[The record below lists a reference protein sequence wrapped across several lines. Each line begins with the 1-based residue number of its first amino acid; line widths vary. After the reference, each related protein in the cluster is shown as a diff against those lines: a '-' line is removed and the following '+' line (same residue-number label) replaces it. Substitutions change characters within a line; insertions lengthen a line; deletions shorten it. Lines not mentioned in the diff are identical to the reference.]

1 MRIAILGE
9 FSIIHGSGY
18 TTVIRGLGSG
28 LGRRGHEVAVLGF
41 NYKNQEHHLPL
52 AAMPAEPE
60 TILPQVQ
67 RLVLTWRP
75 DVIVGMADITHHVTW
90 QRISDFG
97 VPYAGVFP
105 LESDPLLYPSEWTQV
120 IDRMGAALVETA
132 WGTAECVEAGLR
144 ARHIPIGVDSAFWRP
159 PTAEER
165 QAAREKLG
173 VADRWVVVAVG
184 DNHERKNMPALLA
197 TIALLAGK
205 SINWPPADPLDIM
218 EPVAEWPDVCLLLNT
233 KRRVDY
239 VGYSLWNLAERFD
252 ISNEA
257 IFLQHDRAGGLGDA
271 GLRDLYWAGD
281 AFMMLPKAEGL
292 GLPFMEAM
300 ACGLPCV
307 GTDTGGIAE
316 NLGERRGWVV
326 RPEYSYIDPFGNQTR
341 RFASPRHA
349 AEALVDVRY
358 GADTQERVGRA
369 LEWALSRT
377 WDRAVDVLEEALNE
391 IVQEKAKPATAEPQ
405 PPVA

>member
-1 MRIAILGE
+1 
-9 FSIIHGSGY
+9 
-18 TTVIRGLGSG
+18 
-28 LGRRGHEVAVLGF
+28 
-41 NYKNQEHHLPL
+41 
-52 AAMPAEPE
+52 
-60 TILPQVQ
+60 
-67 RLVLTWRP
+67 
-75 DVIVGMADITHHVTW
+75 
-90 QRISDFG
+90 
-97 VPYAGVFP
+97 
-105 LESDPLLYPSEWTQV
+105 
-120 IDRMGAALVETA
+120 
-132 WGTAECVEAGLR
+132 
-144 ARHIPIGVDSAFWRP
+144 
-159 PTAEER
+159 
-165 QAAREKLG
+165 
-173 VADRWVVVAVG
+173 
-184 DNHERKNMPALLA
+184 
-197 TIALLAGK
+197 
-205 SINWPPADPLDIM
+205 
-218 EPVAEWPDVCLLLNT
+218 
-233 KRRVDY
+233 
-239 VGYSLWNLAERFD
+239 
-252 ISNEA
+252 
-257 IFLQHDRAGGLGDA
+257 
-271 GLRDLYWAGD
+271 
-281 AFMMLPKAEGL
+281 MMLPKAEGL